1 MLTAGGHIRS
11 EESVRKL
18 AVFFMFGALVCS
30 AAPKKLKVAKDLVNA
45 DPSSVV
51 DVIIQWKHAPGQS
64 EDDKVTTRGGHLT
77 EKFGHSRSGKYQLP
91 AYAINDLAQ
100 DPDVLY
106 VSPDRPVRAKLD
118 YTSAAVN
125 ATAAWSR
132 NLYGSGVTVAII
144 DSGMNASPDLGL
156 PGSIV
161 YNEDFTGEYKQSK
174 NVQDTKNAPDL
185 FGHGQHVAGII
196 GSNGK
201 SSLCPTCTRLM
212 LGIAPG
218 VSFVN
223 LRALD
228 ENGNGTDSSV
238 IAAIERAIQLKDTY
252 HIRVINLSVGRPIY
266 ESYSQDPLCQAVEQ
280 AWQAGL
286 VVVVAAGNDGRDN
299 SMGTNGYG
307 TIDAPGNDPYVITV
321 GAMKTMS
328 TTDRSDDLI
337 ASYSSKGPSP
347 IDSVVKPDIVA
358 PGNQI
363 ASLLASAND
372 TLAKQNPENQVPL
385 SYYQS
390 VPTGHSSKIQYSN
403 AYFMLSGTSMAT
415 PVVTG
420 AVADLLQANPA
431 LTPDQIKAKLML
443 TAYKTF
449 PVSSTATDTVTGQSY
464 VSYYDAFTVGAGYL
478 DLAAALQST
487 AVATGTALSPAAIFD
502 GTSQTISFQA
512 DPSSAWYIDAHT
524 GGTFNPTN
532 VWGGTNLS
540 GASVASSGLS
550 GSSVDA
556 TRCKWNLS
564 TVDASRSMWNLSTVD
579 ASRSM
584 WNLST
589 VDANRS
595 MWNLSTVDASRSMW
609 NLNTT
614 SAESITTAGEN

>member
-1 MLTAGGHIRS
+1 MK
-11 EESVRKL
+11 KL
-18 AVFFMFGALVCS
+18 AVFFVFGALVCS
-30 AAPKKLKVAKDLVNA
+30 AAPKKVKVAKDLANA

-51 DVIIQWKHAPGQS
+51 DVIVQWKHAPGPL
-64 EDDKVTTRGGHLT
+64 EDDKVTTRGGHVT
-77 EKFGHSRSGKYQLP
+77 EKFGHSRSGKYQVP
-91 AYAINDLAQ
+91 AYAVNDLAQ
-100 DPDVLY
+100 DPEVVY

-125 ATAAWSR
+125 AAAAWSR

-144 DSGMNASPDLGL
+144 DSGMNQSPDLGAT
-156 PGSIV
+156 GAIV
-161 YNEDFTGEYKQSK
+161 YNEDFTGEYQQNK
-174 NVQDTKNAPDL
+174 NVQDPKNAPDL

-196 GSNGK
+196 ASNGK
-201 SSLCPTCTRLM
+201 SSSCPKCTRVM
-212 LGIAPG
+212 QGIAPG
-218 VSFVN
+218 VQFVN

-252 HIRVINLSVGRPIY
+252 HIRVINLSVGRSVY

-280 AWQAGL
+280 AWQAGI

-299 SMGTNGYG
+299 TMATNGYG

-321 GAMKTMS
+321 GAMKTMN
-328 TTDRSDDLI
+328 TMDRGDDLV
-337 ASYSSKGPSP
+337 ASYSSKGPSL
-347 IDSVVKPDIVA
+347 IDGVVKPDIVA

-363 ASLLASAND
+363 VSLLASPQD
-372 TLAKQNPENQVPL
+372 TLVTQNPGNRVPL

-390 VPTGHSSKIQYSN
+390 TPPGPKVPYSN
-403 AYFMLSGTSMAT
+403 AYFTLSGTSMAT

-431 LTPDQIKAKLML
+431 LTPDQIKARLML

-478 DLAAALQST
+478 DLGAAIKST
-487 AVATGTALSPAAIFD
+487 AVATGSALSPSAIFD
-502 GTSQTISFQA
+502 TASQTVRFQA
-512 DPSSAWYIDAHT
+512 DPSSAWYIDAQT
-524 GGTFNPTN
+524 GSTFGPTS

-540 GASVASSGLS
+540 GTGTLADGLS
-550 GSSVDA
+550 GSGVDA
-556 TRCKWNLS
+556 TRCRWNLS
-564 TVDASRSMWNLSTVD
+564 TVDATRSMWNLSTVD
-579 ASRSM
+579 ADRSR

-589 VDANRS
+589 DDADRS
-595 MWNLSTVDASRSMW
+595 RWNLSIVDASRSRW